1 MGKMKIA
8 IYHDE
13 DIHFEM
19 LGYLID
25 YFYNYSITPHI
36 YSCYITGTHIGETY
50 ARWYDTFFKKQIE
63 WKTDNIL
70 NSDIDYDIVFL
81 VTDDN
86 PKYNLI
92 KDRYLN
98 KTISIEH
105 WYNSRNEVE
114 NKVGTRRFFNR
125 PETPYAMPCYTI
137 ISEQEKIELLQ
148 SKNRLQVVFVGR
160 FNFPSSMTLA
170 FFNNFEDIDF
180 HIIIWSMKSSY
191 IEFLKP
197 IPNLFIH
204 VEIDTV
210 EMMDIMKS
218 SHYVFFNPSY
228 IEGYSAH
235 KTSAT
240 LHLAF
245 STLTKPIIP
254 KQWNDNYMFN
264 SNMIIEYDDLEYLRP
279 DKQLNLSFEDCF
291 QSLEF
296 LSIQRRNEIA
306 HRNIVFDNA
315 IQKIYGS
322 KLPSLKTSWLTKV
335 FSRLSLNHPN
345 ILVGIETCIDN
356 LIQDFRE
363 VHMFNTVST
372 DVPNHHFLYNYT
384 GDNTIELLSTVIDS
398 FSEPVVFFIDENL
411 LGGLTYYNELLSLL
425 FKRDWDD
432 IIVFNFM
439 ISNTQFIPNTK
450 NYYIYTFRNQNFTI
464 LIPKHMNIPNEI
476 FQVCI
481 EPYNYKNIPSDVID
495 KIRDES
501 VGYNYKLYNTN
512 MILNIVDNFNPIL
525 KQKYNT
531 CLRSQHKKDIAQMV
545 MLYNRGG
552 IYVDIHIEPFTSFD
566 NIIKRT
572 ELNPT
577 FVCVLGIDSSA
588 VGIDSIDEI
597 AIGLLACT
605 KYNRIISL
613 ILNELQESNFE
624 QFINQQYS
632 LICKMV
638 GNILKRFMGV
648 EKLVKGFYE
657 INGERILILE
667 EIWNAGDYKSCKIL
681 YNNDLS
687 ANTRYADYPWNLNE
701 R

>member
-1 MGKMKIA
+1 MGKMNIA

-25 YFYNYSITPHI
+25 YCYNYDIIPHI
-36 YSCYITGTHIGETY
+36 YSCFTTGTHIGETY
-50 ARWYDTFFKKQIE
+50 ARWYDSFFNKQLE
-63 WKTDNIL
+63 WRTDNIL

-86 PKYNLI
+86 PRYNLI

-105 WYNSRNEVE
+105 WYNSRNDVPI
-114 NKVGTRRFFNR
+114 KVGTRRFFNR
-125 PETPYAMPCYTI
+125 FEKTYAMPCYSI
-137 ISEQEKIELLQ
+137 ISEQEKLELLR

-160 FNFPSSMTLA
+160 FNFPSSFTLA
-170 FFNNFEDIDF
+170 FFNHFEDIDF
-180 HIIIWSMKSSY
+180 HVIIWNMKPSY
-191 IEFLKP
+191 TKFLKSV
-197 IPNLFIH
+197 PNLFIH
-204 VEIDTV
+204 IEIDTV
-210 EMMDIMKS
+210 EMMNIMKE

-245 STLTKPIIP
+245 STLVKPIIP
-254 KQWNDNYMFN
+254 KQWNANYGFN
-264 SNMIIEYDDLEYLRP
+264 SNLIIEYDDLEYLRP
-279 DKQLNLSFEDCF
+279 DKNLNLTFEDCF
-291 QSLEF
+291 QSIKF

-306 HRNIVFDNA
+306 NRNIVFDNA
-315 IQKIYGS
+315 IQNIIGS
-322 KLPSLKTSWLTKV
+322 KLPTLKTSWITKV
-335 FSRLSLNHPN
+335 FSRLSLNHPG
-345 ILVGIETCIDN
+345 IFVGIETCIHN
-356 LIQDFRE
+356 TIIHDFRE
-363 VHMFNTVST
+363 IHMFNTIST
-372 DVPNHHFLYNYT
+372 ELPNHHCLYNYT
-384 GDNTIELLSTVIDS
+384 GDNTVELLSSVIDS
-398 FSEPVVFFIDENL
+398 FCEPVVFFIDENP

-425 FKRDWDD
+425 FKRYWDD
-432 IIVFNFM
+432 IIVFNF
-439 ISNTQFIPNTK
+439 IVNNTEFIPVIK
-450 NYYIYTFRNQNFTI
+450 DYYIYRFANENFTI
-464 LIPKHMNIPNEI
+464 LIPKHINIPNEI

-495 KIRDES
+495 KIRCES
-501 VGYNYKLYNTN
+501 VGYDYKLYNTN
-512 MILNIVDNFNPIL
+512 MILNVVDNFNSVL

-531 CLRSQHKKDIAQMV
+531 CLRSQHKKDIAQLV

-552 IYVDIHIEPFTSFD
+552 IYVDIHIEPLLSFD

-572 ELNPT
+572 ELKPT

-597 AIGLLACT
+597 TIGLLACT
-605 KYNRIISL
+605 KYNRIMSV

-624 QFINQQYS
+624 EFINQQYS

-638 GNILKRFMGV
+638 GNILKKFMRV
-648 EKLVKGFYE
+648 EKLTKGFYE

-681 YNNDLS
+681 YNDELL
-687 ANTRYADYPWNLNE
+687 ANTRYRDYPWNLKE
-701 R
+701 